1 MLQTGR
7 YTEIPVVS
15 RSVSGVSIRGEFIAV
30 SADSGLHCKK
40 SPLVE
45 PTDFWRYRPVY
56 IDNMTYC

>member
-40 SPLVE
+40 IASDR
-45 PTDFWRYRPVY
+45 TDRLLAL
-56 IDNMTYC
+56 